1 MAMVACTILTDIQ
14 GMAPYMMII
23 MATAFGAAVAEAR
36 AHGRVLAQVVV
47 PVVMV
52 ALVALAPVHALVVAE
67 VVAHQVEV
75 PAGLEVAV
83 IPAVVLE
90 AAAVR
95 VVMVAVVTD
104 NFAKAACFKV

>member
-1 MAMVACTILTDIQ
+1 MVMVACTILTDIQ

-36 AHGRVLAQVVV
+36 AHGRVLALVVV

-52 ALVALAPVHALVVAE
+52 ALVALAPVHALVVAV

-75 PAGLEVAV
+75 PAGA
-83 IPAVVLE
+83 
-90 AAAVR
+90 
-95 VVMVAVVTD
+95 VMVAVVTD

>member
-1 MAMVACTILTDIQ
+1 
-14 GMAPYMMII
+14 MMII

-36 AHGRVLAQVVV
+36 AHGRVL
-47 PVVMV
+47 
-52 ALVALAPVHALVVAE
+52 ALVVAE

-95 VVMVAVVTD
+95 VVMVVPAGAVMVAVVTD